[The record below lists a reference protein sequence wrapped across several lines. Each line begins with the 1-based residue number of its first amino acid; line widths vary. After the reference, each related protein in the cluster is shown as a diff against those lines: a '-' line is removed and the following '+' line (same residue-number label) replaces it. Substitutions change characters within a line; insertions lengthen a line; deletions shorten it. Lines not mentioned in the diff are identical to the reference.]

1 MTDGVNSEMNLYSA
15 AQVGEMDRCTIE
27 EHGIAGATLMARAGQ
42 AAFEALRRKWPGA
55 ENILVLVGIG
65 NNAGD
70 GFVIARLAHSAGL
83 AVRVMVL
90 VDPQRLTGDA
100 LGAAQAMKEGGIQV
114 EWYAAGE
121 LQWADVVV
129 DAMLGTG
136 LSGEVRE
143 PFADCIDELN
153 DSGRPV
159 LAVDLP
165 SGLSADTG
173 QPLGTAVRAAL
184 TVTFI
189 AMKRGLWLARGP
201 EFSGELELDALEI
214 PAEIV
219 AQTAPSAQ
227 LLDLPAALERLP
239 SRQRDANKGA
249 FGHLLVVGGAAGF
262 GGAVRMAGEAALR
275 CGSGL
280 VSIATHPF
288 HAAALTAQR
297 PELMCHP
304 VDGRGDLDG
313 LLERATVVVLGPGL
327 SQTTWA
333 EALWDGVVAND
344 RWDAL
349 PLLLDAD
356 ALNLL
361 AKRPLKRDNWVLT
374 PHPGEAARLLGQS
387 VDWVEQDRPRAIAAL
402 IETYGG
408 SVVLKG
414 AGSLVQCAGQA
425 PTICT
430 AGNPGMAS
438 GGMGDVLSGV
448 IGALMAQGLPGID
461 AATLGVGLHAV
472 AADRAVEHVGQRGL
486 LATDLMPHLR
496 RLINGL

>member
-1 MTDGVNSEMNLYSA
+1 
-15 AQVGEMDRCTIE
+15 MDRCAIE
-27 EHGIAGATLMARAGQ
+27 EHGIAGATLMARAGR
-42 AAFEALRRKWPGA
+42 AAFDALRRKWPGA

-70 GFVIARLAHSAGL
+70 GFVIARLAHAAGL
-83 AVRVMVL
+83 SVRVMML
-90 VDPQRLTGDA
+90 VDPQGLKGDA
-100 LGAAQAMKEGGIQV
+100 LGAAQAMNEVGIEG
-114 EWYAAGE
+114 EWYAADG

-136 LSGEVRE
+136 LSGVVRE
-143 PFADCIDELN
+143 PFASCIGDLN

-165 SGLSADTG
+165 SGLSADAG
-173 QPLGTAVRAAL
+173 QPLGVAVQAAL
-184 TVTFI
+184 TVSFI
-189 AMKRGLWLARGP
+189 AMKQGLWLARGP
-201 EFSGELELDALEI
+201 EFSGELQLDDLEI

-219 AQTAPSAQ
+219 ADAVPSAR
-227 LLDLPAALERLP
+227 LLDLPTALTQLP
-239 SRQRDANKGA
+239 SRRRDAHKGN

-288 HAAALTAQR
+288 HAAVLTAQR

-304 VDGRGDLDG
+304 VNTRSDLDG
-313 LLERATVVVLGPGL
+313 LLQRATVVVLGPGL
-327 SQTTWA
+327 SQDTWA
-333 EALWDGVVAND
+333 EALWDSVLRD
-344 RWDAL
+344 PQYSEL

-361 AKRPLKRDNWVLT
+361 AERPQKRDNWVLT
-374 PHPGEAARLLGQS
+374 PHPGEAARLLGES
-387 VDWVEQDRPRAIAAL
+387 IDWVEQDRPRAIAAL

-414 AGSLVQCAGQA
+414 AGSLVQSAGQVVR
-425 PTICT
+425 ICT

-448 IGALMAQGLPGID
+448 IGALLAQGLSGLD
-461 AATLGVGLHAV
+461 AATLGVGLHAA

-486 LATDLMPHLR
+486 IATDLMPHLR
-496 RLINGL
+496 RLINGM